1 MCETIKLFKKT
12 VLILR
17 DTNTVIMGQT
27 KIRAWNT
34 GLYFKYNSFERL
46 NITRPLAKRIMITL
60 SQQGNYVK
68 TIPFIDRCQKEP
80 DRIRKF
86 YRDESESAVARCVQ
100 GEVVDIVIV
109 SFTWITIHGYFSVES
124 HAS

>member
-46 NITRPLAKRIMITL
+46 HITFGEKNNDHLVTTRQLCA
-60 SQQGNYVK
+60 
-68 TIPFIDRCQKEP
+68 FIDRCQKEP

-100 GEVVDIVIV
+100 GEVVVIVIV

>member
-1 MCETIKLFKKT
+1 
-12 VLILR
+12 
-17 DTNTVIMGQT
+17 
-27 KIRAWNT
+27 
-34 GLYFKYNSFERL
+34 
-46 NITRPLAKRIMITL
+46 MITL
-60 SQQGNYVK
+60 LQQGNYVK

-86 YRDESESAVARCVQ
+86 YRDESESAVVRCVQ
-100 GEVVDIVIV
+100 GEVVVIVIV